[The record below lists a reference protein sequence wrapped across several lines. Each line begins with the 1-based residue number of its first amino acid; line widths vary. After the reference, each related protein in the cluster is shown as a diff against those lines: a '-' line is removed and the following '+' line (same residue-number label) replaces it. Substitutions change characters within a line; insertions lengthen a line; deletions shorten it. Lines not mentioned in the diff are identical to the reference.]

1 MRHGDVITLPKL
13 LTKVPEVVGNLP
25 ALIKGARLGKLT
37 DTRRPVGLGVAIER
51 VAAEHPAG
59 IALIQDERA
68 FTYATLNGWANR
80 IADYLAAIG
89 LQRATPWR

>member
-37 DTRRPVGLGVAIER
+37 DTRRPVGLG
-51 VAAEHPAG
+51 HCG
-59 IALIQDERA
+59 
-68 FTYATLNGWANR
+68 
-80 IADYLAAIG
+80 
-89 LQRATPWR
+89 